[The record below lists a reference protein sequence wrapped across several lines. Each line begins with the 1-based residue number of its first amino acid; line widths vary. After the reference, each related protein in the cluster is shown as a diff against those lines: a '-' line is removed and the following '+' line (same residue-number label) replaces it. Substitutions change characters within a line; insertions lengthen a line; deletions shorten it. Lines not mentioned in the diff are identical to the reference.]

1 MIDLKELLK
10 AGVHFGHRTS
20 RWSPKMKPY
29 IWGAKN
35 KIHLIDIA
43 KTAFL
48 LDRATKF
55 IRKITS
61 DGGSIL
67 WVGTKKA
74 AREIIKKTASSL
86 DMPYV
91 IHRWVGGTLSN
102 FGQIKKAI
110 TRLLYLQE
118 IVSKPSP
125 TYSKKELSSLHK
137 EITRL
142 EKNVGGILHLS
153 YPPTALIIVDAKKER
168 SSITEALR
176 LKIPIIA
183 IVDTNTDPT
192 DINFV
197 IPANDDAP
205 RSIACIIDK
214 LAAMAQEG
222 KNVWEEKEAKR
233 KAAEEIESIESKVV
247 KKTPKKATAEEKQQ
261 PETVTIKEKAP
272 EKQKPTETKKI
283 IAKEEQETKVV
294 AKKAPTPVKST
305 TKTEK
310 TTTKTPVSKTATS
323 TAKAQKATKETKTS
337 SATKEPSPSARKK
350 TTTATET
357 ATEKSAK

>member
-74 AREIIKKTASSL
+74 AREIIEKTATSL
-86 DMPYV
+86 DMSYV

-137 EITRL
+137 EIIRL
-142 EKNVGGILHLS
+142 EKTVGGILNLS
-153 YPPTALIIVDAKKER
+153 YPPAALIIVDAKKER
-168 SSITEALR
+168 SSVTEALR
-176 LKIPIIA
+176 LKIPVIA

-214 LAAMAQEG
+214 LAAVVQEG
-222 KNVWEEKEAKR
+222 KNIWEEKEAKR

-261 PETVTIKEKAP
+261 PKTVTIKEKAP
-272 EKQKPTETKKI
+272 EKQKPTEIKKV
-283 IAKEEQETKVV
+283 AVKEEKETKVA
-294 AKKAPTPVKST
+294 AKKDPTPVKST

-323 TAKAQKATKETKTS
+323 TAKAQKATKVSSIDKT
-337 SATKEPSPSARKK
+337 PSPSTQKP
-350 TTTATET
+350 TTATV
-357 ATEKSAK
+357 ATKKSAK

>member
-35 KIHLIDIA
+35 KIHLIDIS
-43 KTAFL
+43 KTAL
-48 LDRATKF
+48 LLNRATKF

-74 AREIIKKTASSL
+74 AREIIEKTANSL
-86 DMPYV
+86 DMSYV

-118 IVSKPSP
+118 IVSKPSA

-142 EKNVGGILHLS
+142 ERTVGGILNLS
-153 YPPTALIIVDAKKER
+153 YPPAALIIVDAKKER
-168 SSITEALR
+168 SSVTEALR

-197 IPANDDAP
+197 VPANDDAP

-214 LAAMAQEG
+214 LAAVAQEG
-222 KNVWEEKEAKR
+222 KDLWEEKKAKH
-233 KAAEEIESIESKVV
+233 KEAEEIERKVA
-247 KKTPKKATAEEKQQ
+247 KETPKKATEEDKQQ
-261 PETVTIKEKAP
+261 SKIVAIKTKEKAP

-283 IAKEEQETKVV
+283 AVKEEKVTV
-294 AKKAPTPVKST
+294 TEKAPTPVPVKP
-305 TKTEK
+305 KTEK
-310 TTTKTPVSKTATS
+310 TPTKTPVSKTATS
-323 TAKAQKATKETKTS
+323 KVSSTLKAPTPSAQKKITTVTKAATK
-337 SATKEPSPSARKK
+337 
-350 TTTATET
+350 
-357 ATEKSAK
+357 KSAQ